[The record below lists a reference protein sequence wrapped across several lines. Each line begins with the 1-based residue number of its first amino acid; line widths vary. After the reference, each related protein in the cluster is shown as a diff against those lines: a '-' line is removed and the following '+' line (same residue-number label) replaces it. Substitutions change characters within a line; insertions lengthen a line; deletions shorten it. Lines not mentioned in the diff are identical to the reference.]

1 VPPAVH
7 ATFAAAAHCFAGLVE
22 DIPPTAWNGPGLG
35 VWDLRALVGHT
46 SRAVSTVATY
56 LRQPAE
62 RVRVASAARYYAQ
75 FKQQSAGN
83 LSAVTERGRQAGAA
97 LGPQPAL
104 AVRTLVEETLGAL
117 EAVPDNPVIETIAG
131 GMRLSAYLPTRTF
144 ELTVHSLDIGAAT
157 GIDVTPPAAALR
169 ESLHLGIDIALIY
182 GDGHPVL
189 RALTGRQPL
198 PTGYS
203 IV

>member
-1 VPPAVH
+1 VPPAVQ
-7 ATFAAAAHCFAGLVE
+7 ATFAAAAQCFAGLVE
-22 DIPPTAWNGPGLG
+22 DIPSSAWSGPGLG
-35 VWDLRALVGHT
+35 EWDLRALVGHT

-56 LRQPAE
+56 LRRPAAQ
-62 RVRVASAARYYAQ
+62 VRVASAARYYAEVRQ
-75 FKQQSAGN
+75 LTAGD
-83 LSAVTERGRQAGAA
+83 LAAVTERGRQAGAA
-97 LGPQPAL
+97 LGSQPAL
-104 AVRTLVEETLGAL
+104 AVRMLVEETLQAL

-131 GMRLSAYLPTRTF
+131 GMRLTAYLPTRTF

-169 ESLHLGIDIALIY
+169 ESLRLGINIALVH

-203 IV
+203 VV